1 MNINIII
8 IEHIQ
13 LYSIRGN
20 KSEILSNTMQSLL
33 QKDMFL
39 HLGKI
44 GILMVE
50 VFPSFQGKTF
60 QYKL

>member
-20 KSEILSNTMQSLL
+20 KSEILSNTIKNSMP
-33 QKDMFL
+33 
-39 HLGKI
+39 
-44 GILMVE
+44 MV
-50 VFPSFQGKTF
+50 
-60 QYKL
+60 L